1 MISPDWTPVLAR
13 LDQDGYAVTDD
24 PLLTPAECRDLR
36 EQFGDDERFRSTVD
50 MARYR
55 FGEGSYR
62 YYAYP
67 LPDVV
72 GTIRED
78 AYPPLAELA
87 NTWSGRLSDHD
98 RNRDRNRRR
107 YPEQLAEFL
116 EACRQAG
123 QCRPTP
129 LILRYQTGGYN
140 TLHQDLYGEVA
151 FPFQLT
157 IGLSQPGVD
166 FTGGENLLIEQ
177 RPRAQSRGTAITLP
191 PGHALVFP
199 NRYRPVRAGSGWS
212 RTVIRHG
219 VSTVTSGMR
228 YALGVI
234 FHDAA

>member
-1 MISPDWTPVLAR
+1 MISVDWDSVLDR
-13 LDQDGYAVTDD
+13 LDRDGYAVTDE
-24 PLLTPAECRDLR
+24 PLLTPVESQALQDH
-36 EQFGDDERFRSTVD
+36 FDDDKGFRSTID

-72 GTIRED
+72 STIRYD
-78 AYPPLAELA
+78 TYPPLARLA
-87 NTWSGRLSDHD
+87 NAWSERLGQPE
-98 RNRDRNRRR
+98 R
-107 YPEQLAEFL
+107 YPPQLNEFL
-116 EACRQAG
+116 EICRLAG

-129 LILRYQTGGYN
+129 LILRYQTDGYN
-140 TLHQDLYGEVA
+140 ALHQDLYGEVA

-191 PGHALVFP
+191 LGHALVFP
-199 NRYRPVRAGSGWS
+199 NRYRPVTAARGWS
-212 RTVIRHG
+212 RTVMRHG
-219 VSTVTSGMR
+219 VSTVRSGMR

>member
-1 MISPDWTPVLAR
+1 MISVDWNPVLAR
-13 LDQDGYAVTDD
+13 LDRDGYAVTDG
-24 PLLTPAECRDLR
+24 PVLTAVEAQELRD
-36 EQFGDDERFRSTVD
+36 QFDDEVRFRATID

-72 GTIRED
+72 GTIRDD
-78 AYPPLAELA
+78 AYAPLAPLA
-87 NTWSGRLSDHD
+87 NAWSDRLGQPK
-98 RNRDRNRRR
+98 R
-107 YPEQLAEFL
+107 YPGQLNQFL
-116 EACRQAG
+116 EICRLAG
-123 QCRPTP
+123 QSRPTP

-140 TLHQDLYGEVA
+140 ALHQDLYGEVA

-157 IGLSQPGVD
+157 IGLSHPAID

-191 PGHALVFP
+191 LGHVLVFP
-199 NRYRPVRAGSGWS
+199 NRYRPVPAARGWS
-212 RTVIRHG
+212 RTVMRHG
-219 VSTVTSGMR
+219 ISTVRSGVR

-234 FHDAA
+234 FHDAT